1 MTQPDEKSEA
11 EPGGARSG
19 VSDEPLAQRVIR
31 SGFWVFALRVS
42 YLVLYF
48 ARIVILARILGPL
61 DFGAMGIALLVM
73 SILEAFTQTGTLH
86 ALIQKKED
94 IRPYLDPA
102 WTISVLRGAVLG
114 GVIFAAAPFAARF
127 FAAPDVTPIIRGYG
141 LVLLIG
147 GLANTAVVEFQ
158 KNLEFHRQALY
169 SFGGNVTNFVVVV
182 AAALVLRSVWAF
194 VLADIAHRIALV
206 FLSFRLHPYRPKW
219 SWQPEKMRE
228 LFKFGRWVS
237 GSSAIQFLSTQGDDI
252 FVGKVLGTVPLGFYQ
267 MAFRISN
274 TPTTEVSGVI
284 GQVMFPTYAKL
295 QDNKPRLK
303 EAYFKTFQIMI
314 APAFM
319 LIAVLFALGPDIIRL
334 ILGEKWLP
342 MVPAM
347 QILALAGAARAVTVT
362 IGDLFFGIGRPRTQT
377 GWEFVRLAVMA
388 ALLIPLTKAYGLSGA
403 AAAVLISL
411 LVPLVGF
418 AVHLRGAIAAGRFE
432 FVRYLLVP
440 AASGAAMTAAAFGI
454 RAFAG
459 AGIIGLLAAMIAGVL
474 VFFGTHFLLERT
486 LEYRMIG
493 FFRERVWPMALSL
506 ARKFKGSRAA
516 PPSGGPTS

>member
-1 MTQPDEKSEA
+1 MPKKNEA
-11 EPGGARSG
+11 PPGAKDGAPRPL
-19 VSDEPLAQRVIR
+19 DEPLAHRVIK

-61 DFGAMGIALLVM
+61 DFGSMGIALLVM

-102 WTISVLRGAVLG
+102 WTISVLRGAILG

-127 FAAPDVTPIIRGYG
+127 FTAPDVVPIIRGYG
-141 LVLLIG
+141 LALVIG
-147 GLANTAVVEFQ
+147 GLINTGVVEFQ

-169 SFGGNVTNFVVVV
+169 NFGGNVTNFVVVV
-182 AAALVLRSVWAF
+182 VAALLLRSVWAF

-219 SWQPEKMRE
+219 SWQPDKMRE

-252 FVGKVLGTVPLGFYQ
+252 FVGKVLGTASLGFYQ
-267 MAFRISN
+267 MAYRISN

-295 QDNKPRLK
+295 QDNRLRLK

-319 LIAVLFALGPDIIRL
+319 LIAILFALGPDIIRVM
-334 ILGEKWLP
+334 LGEKWLP

-362 IGDLFFGIGRPRTQT
+362 IGDLFFGIGRPRIQT
-377 GWEFVRLAVMA
+377 GWEFVRLVVMA
-388 ALLIPLTKAYGLSGA
+388 ALLIPLTNAYGLPGA
-403 AAAVLISL
+403 AAAVLVSL
-411 LVPLVGF
+411 VVPLVGF
-418 AVHLRGAIAAGRFE
+418 AWHLRGAIGSGRFE
-432 FVRYLLVP
+432 FLRYLFVP
-440 AASGAAMTAAAFGI
+440 AASGAAMGAAAAGLRAVLGGGI
-454 RAFAG
+454 AG
-459 AGIIGLLAAMIAGVL
+459 LLTAGTAGIL
-474 VFFGTHFLLERT
+474 VFFASHFLLERM
-486 LEYRMIG
+486 LEYRMIV
-493 FFRERVWPMALSL
+493 FFRERVWPIVRSLS
-506 ARKFKGSRAA
+506 RKLRGVPPA
-516 PPSGGPTS
+516 PAGNASV